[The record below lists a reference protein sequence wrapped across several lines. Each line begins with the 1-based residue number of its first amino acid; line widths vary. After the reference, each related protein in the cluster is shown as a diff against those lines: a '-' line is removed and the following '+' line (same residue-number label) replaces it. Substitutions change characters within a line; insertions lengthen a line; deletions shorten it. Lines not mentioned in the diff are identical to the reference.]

1 MRTCFYDFQL
11 LINVKKKDNV
21 NLELR
26 QRNNLFF
33 FLYKKKNLDINQK
46 IFFFL
51 GKTRTRDK
59 YRIVYT
65 DQQRYELENEFI
77 MSKYISIPRKSAL
90 SLTLSLSE
98 RQVSGDKY

>member
-1 MRTCFYDFQL
+1 MRISFL
-11 LINVKKKDNV
+11 LFEIFFSSEDKF
-21 NLELR
+21 ESWF
-26 QRNNLFF
+26 FF
-33 FLYKKKNLDINQK
+33 FLI
-46 IFFFL
+46 

-77 MSKYISIPRKSAL
+77 ISKYISIPRKSAL

-98 RQVSGDKY
+98 RQVSENKEFNYSIYLNLI